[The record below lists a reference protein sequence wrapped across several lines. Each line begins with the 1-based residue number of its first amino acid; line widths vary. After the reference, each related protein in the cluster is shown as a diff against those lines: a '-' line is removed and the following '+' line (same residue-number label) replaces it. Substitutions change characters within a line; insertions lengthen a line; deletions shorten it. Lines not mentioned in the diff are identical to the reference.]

1 MKATRHEIHKRM
13 LETVEASEGR
23 GVEEYIEFEV
33 WAAQEHARHKT
44 SEVQQHAGH
53 VRHETMFG
61 SRHVKHKARKA
72 KGT

>member
-33 WAAQEHARHKT
+33 
-44 SEVQQHAGH
+44 
-53 VRHETMFG
+53 
-61 SRHVKHKARKA
+61 
-72 KGT
+72 